1 MQKLAKVKQ
10 IVKQKSVSRGKSIS
24 IRQYSDRNSSVPGAI
39 RTLDPLLRRQPLCPT
54 ELQGQVV
61 YYSNV
66 ARGEGK
72 VKIVISIWFITI
84 TMLAL
89 YSRLSISQR

>member
-1 MQKLAKVKQ
+1 MKK
-10 IVKQKSVSRGKSIS
+10 VKQKSVSRDKSML
-24 IRQYSDRNSSVPGAI
+24 IRQYSDRNSGVPGAI

-54 ELQGQVV
+54 ELQGQAI

-72 VKIVISIWFITI
+72 VKIVVSIWFLTI
-84 TMLAL
+84 TTLA
-89 YSRLSISQR
+89 SGFP